1 MDASAPR
8 SPART
13 LLARLRGVAPW
24 LLAGVVLAWIF
35 HRLPLRTVG
44 DAMAHGPWLLLAAY
58 VAVEIAII
66 FLCDVAAATVAVR
79 VSGGAVPF
87 ARLLR
92 MRGATYLLSIVHPVA
107 GQGSFGWF

>member
-1 MDASAPR
+1 PPAPARR
-8 SPART
+8 SPGRP
-13 LLARLRGVAPW
+13 LAVRLRGVAPW
-24 LLAGVVLAWIF
+24 LLALAVLAWIF
-35 HRLPLRTVG
+35 HRLPLRTV
-44 DAMAHGPWLLLAAY
+44 AAALARGPWPLLAGY
-58 VAVEIAII
+58 VAVEILLI

-107 GQGSFGWF
+107 GQGSF